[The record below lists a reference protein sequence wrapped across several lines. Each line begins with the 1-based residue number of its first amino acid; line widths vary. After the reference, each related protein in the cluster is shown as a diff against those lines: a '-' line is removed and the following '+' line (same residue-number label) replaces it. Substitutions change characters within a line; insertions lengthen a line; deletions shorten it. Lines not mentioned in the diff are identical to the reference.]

1 MANENNLVSAIIPTY
16 NRSHLLRRSI
26 SSILNQTHKSIEC
39 IVVDDCSTD
48 DTERLISLMSDD
60 RIRYVR
66 MPINS
71 GACAARNEGI
81 LAAKGKYIAFND
93 SDDVWKANKIET
105 QLNAMESSGADICFS
120 AMERHSLSGSI
131 DIFPDIQTY
140 NQNEFIAFELILAQS
155 LAGTPS
161 IVAKKEVF
169 ESCLFDTEMKCF
181 QDWEWLINASRNA
194 SVYYVSEPL
203 VELYLQKDSITIR
216 DFTNQHDGYLR
227 ILNKY
232 KTEIT
237 AHPEAHAEL
246 LEALAFFA
254 ALTHN
259 ETSKHLQQAF
269 KLNHSPKTFIKMLFA
284 KIGILEGLYSRKMN
298 KSFRH

>member
-1 MANENNLVSAIIPTY
+1 MTNEDNLVSAIIPTY

-26 SSILNQTHKSIEC
+26 SSVLNQTHKSIEC

-48 DTERLISLMSDD
+48 DTERLISSMSDD
-60 RIRYVR
+60 RIRYIR

-105 QLNAMESSGADICFS
+105 QLEAMRSSKADICFC
-120 AMERHSLSGSI
+120 ALERHGYANSI
-131 DIFPDIQTY
+131 DIFPDQDKFGT
-140 NQNEFIAFELILAQS
+140 NKFIPFDVLLSCS

-161 IVAKKEVF
+161 IIAKRELF
-169 ESCLFDTEMKCF
+169 ESCLFDKEMKCF
-181 QDWEWLINASRNA
+181 QDWEWMINASRNA

-203 VELYLQKDSITIR
+203 VELYLQADSITVR
-216 DFTNQHDGYLR
+216 DLTNQYNGYLR
-227 ILNKY
+227 ILEKY
-232 KTEIT
+232 KTEIESYPK
-237 AHPEAHAEL
+237 AHVEL
-246 LEALAFFA
+246 LKALAVYS

-259 ETSKHLQQAF
+259 EMFDPLYDAF
-269 KLNHSPKTFIKMLFA
+269 KVSHSPKALAKMLLA
-284 KIGILEGLYSRKMN
+284 KMGILGFLYRRKIN
-298 KSFRH
+298 TLFQG